1 MKHEHN
7 LCLNC
12 IYSLPKTRFW
22 DYKDSPV
29 EKLFW
34 GRIPVAAAC
43 SFLHFEKEN
52 IVQQMMHKLKYEG
65 KTGIGEELG
74 MLFATSL
81 VENDWFS
88 DLDIII
94 PVPLHASKQ
103 ARRGYNQSTFIA
115 NGMAQVYKVESSESL
130 LVRTVSSQTQTRKG
144 RYQRSENVSSIFQ
157 TPSPNLIKGK
167 NVLLVDDVVTTGAT
181 LVSAG
186 SKLVEAGVN
195 KLYIATLA
203 IA

>member
-1 MKHEHN
+1 M
-7 LCLNC
+7 CLKC
-12 IYSLPKTRFW
+12 VYSLPKTFFW
-22 DYKDSPV
+22 DYETSPV

-34 GRIPVAAAC
+34 GRIPVTTAC
-43 SFLHFEKEN
+43 SFLHFEKDN
-52 IVQQMMHKLKYEG
+52 IVQNMMHKLKYEG
-65 KTGIGEELG
+65 KTGIGEELST
-74 MLFATSL
+74 LFATTL
-81 VENDWFS
+81 KEKNWFE
-88 DLDIII
+88 DIELII
-94 PVPLHASKQ
+94 PVPLHTTKQ

-115 NGMAQVYKVESSESL
+115 NGMAEVYNVESSESL
-130 LVRTVSSQTQTRKG
+130 LIRTISSETQTRKG

-157 TPSPNLIKGK
+157 TPHPKLVKGK

-186 SKLVEAGVN
+186 AKLVEAGVN